1 MKRHFAFTFCL
12 TFDFRLLNLQ
22 QVSNLNPAMRLPA
35 KRIAYIIAS
44 LAVISCYSLNKL
56 ERRLAQKKSAHLEL
70 PPEFTHLIDL
80 EEYFRDDFDKT
91 RASVLPLYWHIAKA
105 AGTTV
110 HSFYSQCYRLIE
122 ASEIGGFAS
131 SDKLEIVEKNRVKN
145 HLNVDVST
153 LEGINH
159 ARDVGLAESRL
170 ADIIVSPL
178 FYASTKE
185 IFSEDHRGVM
195 FSMFRHPIKRI
206 LSLFYYLQHSTW
218 EMTYNPIF
226 ANMTLEEYSSSDFAE
241 SNYITRSLVNKMEG
255 PLMPDDFELAKIII
269 RKKCLVGLVDEFETS
284 IRFFNEVFGFRPN
297 FDAEVVGEESASEE
311 DKKVHIDQCLEDL
324 RTGKGA
330 GSNRHKHE
338 DVSEDS
344 VAYNTLALKN
354 GYDLQLWDLIVEK
367 YKEQQLVFKGSMDR
381 STT

>member
-1 MKRHFAFTFCL
+1 
-12 TFDFRLLNLQ
+12 
-22 QVSNLNPAMRLPA
+22 MRLPA
-35 KRIAYIIAS
+35 KRIAYVIAS
-44 LAVISCYSLNKL
+44 LVVISCYHSLNKL
-56 ERRLAQKKSAHLEL
+56 ERGLAQKNSAHLEL
-70 PPEFTHLIDL
+70 PPEFTHLVDL
-80 EEYFRDDFDKT
+80 KEYLSDDFDKT
-91 RASVLPLYWHIAKA
+91 GASVSPLYWHIAKA

-159 ARDVGLAESRL
+159 ARDVGLAESHL

-185 IFSEDHRGVM
+185 IFSEDHRGVV
-195 FSMFRHPIKRI
+195 FSMFRHPIKRM
-206 LSLFYYLQHSTW
+206 LSLFYYLQDSTW
-218 EMTYNPIF
+218 EKTYNPIF
-226 ANMTLEEYSSSDFAE
+226 ANMTLEEYSYSGFAE

-255 PLMPDDFELAKIII
+255 PLIPDDFELAKEIL
-269 RKKCLVGLVDEFETS
+269 RRKCLVGLVDEFENS
-284 IRFFNEVFGFRPN
+284 ISFFNEVFGFRPN

-324 RTGKGA
+324 RTGKGN
-330 GSNRHKHE
+330 GSNRHKHA

-344 VAYNTLALKN
+344 VAYKMLALKN
-354 GYDLQLWDLIVEK
+354 AYDLQLWDLIVEK
-367 YKEQQLVFKGSMDR
+367 YKEQQLVFKGNIKNR
-381 STT
+381 SATSR